1 MIKDIT
7 NDIFSLIWL
16 YKGSESDYWSESGIS
31 DMDPSKNGVQGVQMA
46 FLKYIFVEI
55 LIIWIAYLKQWEG
68 VKGPSALSRSYNKWC
83 KLPQIYKFN

>member
-46 FLKYIFVEI
+46 FLKYFFV
-55 LIIWIAYLKQWEG
+55 
-68 VKGPSALSRSYNKWC
+68 
-83 KLPQIYKFN
+83 